1 MTKEVQWISPLPDC
15 PSAPLGHP
23 AAALLKPGESAKPS
37 LQVPTL
43 EPLTDELQLTPWAP
57 GHAQLTLV
65 DMAQRQLL

>member
-1 MTKEVQWISPLPDC
+1 M
-15 PSAPLGHP
+15 
-23 AAALLKPGESAKPS
+23 KPS